1 MNPQPS
7 AHGSPAQP
15 KTRASINTIKLR
27 WPGRVLLTGLH
38 FGMWLWL
45 DVEKQ
50 GWENIPRSGPVIM
63 MINHVAFLD
72 PVILTGMMPRP
83 MVSMAKMEAYEDKIL
98 GPLLRSF
105 DSIPVNRGAADLQ
118 ALRRV
123 LDALEAG
130 LAVLIAPEGHR
141 SETGGLGEAHEGIAF
156 VAYRAKVPIV
166 PVGISGTPAF
176 KHNYWKMKKT
186 HVTYRFG
193 QPFYSR
199 SRRRAR
205 DDGDAQADDGRS
217 DVSTRRAAAAGTTR
231 PVRRPGSGHGEVREV
246 CTTVRSGVSFVITHT
261 RGRHRRHR
269 AGEFRRRDRLADRR

>member
-1 MNPQPS
+1 MTSHPS
-7 AHGSPAQP
+7 ALARPGA
-15 KTRASINTIKLR
+15 KTKNRYEHYRLR

-45 DVEKQ
+45 DLEKQ
-50 GWENIPRSGPVIM
+50 GWENVPTTGPVIM

-72 PVILTGMMPRP
+72 PVILTGFMPRP
-83 MVSMAKMEAYEDKIL
+83 MVSLAKIEAYNGKVL

-105 DSIPVNRGAADLQ
+105 DSIPVNRGAADLS

-156 VAYRAKVPIV
+156 VALRAKVPIV

-176 KHNYWKMKKT
+176 KDNYWKMKKT

-193 QPFYSR
+193 GPFYLDSGGE
-199 SRRRAR
+199 RATAGMLKQMTDEAMYQLAALLPPEQR
-205 DDGDAQADDGRS
+205 GIYADLDQA
-217 DVSTRRAAAAGTTR
+217 TTKH
-231 PVRRPGSGHGEVREV
+231 VRHL
-246 CTTVRSGVSFVITHT
+246 TT
-261 RGRHRRHR
+261 
-269 AGEFRRRDRLADRR
+269 EYPLKND

>member
-1 MNPQPS
+1 MNPQS
-7 AHGSPAQP
+7 STLARQ
-15 KTRASINTIKLR
+15 RAKGKNRYENYRLR
-27 WPGRVLLTGLH
+27 WPGRVLLAGLH

-45 DVEKQ
+45 DLEKQ
-50 GWENIPRSGPVIM
+50 GWGNIPRSGPVIM

-83 MVSMAKMEAYEDKIL
+83 MVSMAKVEAYEDKVI

-105 DSIPVNRGAADLQ
+105 DSIPVNRGAADLS

-176 KHNYWKMKKT
+176 KHKYWKMKKT
-186 HVTYRFG
+186 HVIYRFG
-193 QPFYSR
+193 QPFHLDAGGERVTTDMLKQMTDEAMYQLAALLPPEQR
-199 SRRRAR
+199 GLY
-205 DDGDAQADDGRS
+205 GDLEKATQNYLRMA
-217 DVSTRRAAAAGTTR
+217 
-231 PVRRPGSGHGEVREV
+231 
-246 CTTVRSGVSFVITHT
+246 
-261 RGRHRRHR
+261 
-269 AGEFRRRDRLADRR
+269 

>member
-1 MNPQPS
+1 MNLQPS
-7 AHGSPAQP
+7 AISRQRSRD
-15 KTRASINTIKLR
+15 KNFYQRYKLR

-45 DVEKQ
+45 DLEKQ
-50 GWENIPRSGPVIM
+50 GWENVPPTGPVIM

-72 PVILTGMMPRP
+72 PVILTGFMPR
-83 MVSMAKMEAYEDKIL
+83 SMISLAKVEAYNGLVL

-105 DSIPVNRGAADLQ
+105 DAIPVNRGAADLS

-130 LAVLIAPEGHR
+130 MAVLIAPEGHR

-156 VAYRAKVPIV
+156 VAQRAKVPIV

-186 HVTYRFG
+186 HVIYRFG
-193 QPFYSR
+193 RPFYLESGGEKATGEMLKQMTDEAMYQLAALLPPEQR
-199 SRRRAR
+199 GLYA
-205 DDGDAQADDGRS
+205 DVEQA
-217 DVSTRRAAAAGTTR
+217 TTKY
-231 PVRRPGSGHGEVREV
+231 VRMQ
-246 CTTVRSGVSFVITHT
+246 
-261 RGRHRRHR
+261 
-269 AGEFRRRDRLADRR
+269 

>member
-7 AHGSPAQP
+7 AL
-15 KTRASINTIKLR
+15 TRQRTRDKDFYRNYKLR
-27 WPGRVLLTGLH
+27 WPGRVLLAGLH

-45 DVEKQ
+45 DVDKQ
-50 GWENIPRSGPVIM
+50 GWENIPRTGPVII
-63 MINHVAFLD
+63 MINHIAFLD
-72 PVILTGMMPRP
+72 PVILTGMMQRP
-83 MVSMAKMEAYEDKIL
+83 MVSMAKIEAYEDKII

-105 DSIPVNRGAADLQ
+105 DSIPVNRGAADLS

-166 PVGISGTPAF
+166 PVGISGTPEF
-176 KHNYWKMKKT
+176 KHRYWKMQKT

-193 QPFYSR
+193 QPFYL
-199 SRRRAR
+199 
-205 DDGDAQADDGRS
+205 D
-217 DVSTRRAAAAGTTR
+217 
-231 PVRRPGSGHGEVREV
+231 PGSERV
-246 CTTVRSGVSFVITHT
+246 TTEMLKQMTNEAMYQLASLLPPEQ
-261 RGRHRRHR
+261 RGLYEDLDR
-269 AGEFRRRDRLADRR
+269 ATAKYVKFAPQGK

>member
-7 AHGSPAQP
+7 VI
-15 KTRASINTIKLR
+15 TRQRVKDKSRYQNYKLR
-27 WPGRVLLTGLH
+27 WPARALLSSLH

-50 GWENIPRSGPVIM
+50 GWENIPRTGPVIM

-72 PVILTGMMPRP
+72 PVILTGLLPRP
-83 MVSMAKMEAYEDKIL
+83 VVSMAKVEAYEDKII
-98 GPLLRSF
+98 GPLLHAF

-118 ALRRV
+118 ALRRI

-141 SETGGLGEAHEGIAF
+141 SESGGLGEAHEGIAF

-166 PVGISGTPAF
+166 PVGISGTPEF
-176 KHNYWKMKKT
+176 KHNYWKMQKT

-193 QPFYSR
+193 QPFYIDSSGER
-199 SRRRAR
+199 VTTEMLKQMTDEAMYQLAALLPPEQRGLY
-205 DDGDAQADDGRS
+205 DDLDKATAKY
-217 DVSTRRAAAAGTTR
+217 VK
-231 PVRRPGSGHGEVREV
+231 
-246 CTTVRSGVSFVITHT
+246 FVK
-261 RGRHRRHR
+261 
-269 AGEFRRRDRLADRR
+269 

>member
-7 AHGSPAQP
+7 VI
-15 KTRASINTIKLR
+15 TRQRVKDKSRYQNYKLR
-27 WPGRVLLTGLH
+27 WPARGLLSSLH

-50 GWENIPRSGPVIM
+50 GWENIPRTGPVIM

-72 PVILTGMMPRP
+72 PVILTGMMTRP
-83 MVSMAKMEAYEDKIL
+83 LVSMAKVEAYEDKLI
-98 GPLLRSF
+98 GPLLHAF

-118 ALRRV
+118 ALRRI

-141 SETGGLGEAHEGIAF
+141 SESGGLGEAHEGIAF

-166 PVGISGTPAF
+166 PVGISGTPEF
-176 KHNYWKMKKT
+176 KNNYWKMKKT

-193 QPFYSR
+193 QPFYLDSGGER
-199 SRRRAR
+199 VTAEILKQMT
-205 DDGDAQADDGRS
+205 DEAMYQL
-217 DVSTRRAAAAGTTR
+217 AALLPPEQRGLYEDLDKATAKY
-231 PVRRPGSGHGEVREV
+231 VK
-246 CTTVRSGVSFVITHT
+246 FVK
-261 RGRHRRHR
+261 
-269 AGEFRRRDRLADRR
+269 

>member
-7 AHGSPAQP
+7 AISSQRV
-15 KTRASINTIKLR
+15 KDKSRYQNYKLR
-27 WPGRVLLTGLH
+27 WPARGLLSSLH

-45 DVEKQ
+45 DLEKQ
-50 GWENIPRSGPVIM
+50 GWENIPLTGPVIM

-83 MVSMAKMEAYEDKIL
+83 LVSMAKVEAYEDKIL

-105 DSIPVNRGAADLQ
+105 DSIPVNRGAADLS
-118 ALRRV
+118 ALRRI

-141 SETGGLGEAHEGIAF
+141 SESGGLGEAHEGIAF

-166 PVGISGTPAF
+166 PVGISGTPEF

-193 QPFYSR
+193 QPFTLDSGGERVTADILKQMTDEAMYQLAALLPPEQR
-199 SRRRAR
+199 GLYE
-205 DDGDAQADDGRS
+205 DLDQA
-217 DVSTRRAAAAGTTR
+217 TTKY
-231 PVRRPGSGHGEVREV
+231 VKF
-246 CTTVRSGVSFVITHT
+246 TK
-261 RGRHRRHR
+261 
-269 AGEFRRRDRLADRR
+269 

>member
-1 MNPQPS
+1 MNPQPTVM
-7 AHGSPAQP
+7 
-15 KTRASINTIKLR
+15 TRQRSRDKSFYQHYKLR

-63 MINHVAFLD
+63 MINHIAFLD
-72 PVILTGMMPRP
+72 PVILTGLMPRS
-83 MVSMAKMEAYEDKIL
+83 MVSMAKIEAYEDKII

-105 DSIPVNRGAADLQ
+105 DSIPVNRGAADLS

-176 KHNYWKMKKT
+176 KNNYWKMQKT

-193 QPFYSR
+193 QPFILDPGGERVTTEMLKQMTDEAMYQLAALLPPEQRGSYEDLE
-199 SRRRAR
+199 RATAKYVKFAPQ
-205 DDGDAQADDGRS
+205 GK
-217 DVSTRRAAAAGTTR
+217 
-231 PVRRPGSGHGEVREV
+231 
-246 CTTVRSGVSFVITHT
+246 
-261 RGRHRRHR
+261 
-269 AGEFRRRDRLADRR
+269 

>member
-7 AHGSPAQP
+7 VM
-15 KTRASINTIKLR
+15 TRQRSRDKDFYRNYKLR

-50 GWENIPRSGPVIM
+50 GWENIPRTGPVIM

-83 MVSMAKMEAYEDKIL
+83 LVSMAKVEAYEDKLI

-105 DSIPVNRGAADLQ
+105 DSIPVNRGAADLS

-141 SETGGLGEAHEGIAF
+141 TETGGLGEAHEGIAF

-166 PVGISGTPAF
+166 PVGISGTPDF

-186 HVTYRFG
+186 PVTYRFG
-193 QPFYSR
+193 QPFTLDPGGERVTTEMLKQMTDEAMYQLAALLPPEQR
-199 SRRRAR
+199 GLYE
-205 DDGDAQADDGRS
+205 DLEQA
-217 DVSTRRAAAAGTTR
+217 TTKY
-231 PVRRPGSGHGEVREV
+231 VRFMP
-246 CTTVRSGVSFVITHT
+246 
-261 RGRHRRHR
+261 
-269 AGEFRRRDRLADRR
+269 

>member
-7 AHGSPAQP
+7 TL
-15 KTRASINTIKLR
+15 TRQRIKGKNRYENYRLR

-45 DVEKQ
+45 DLEKQ
-50 GWENIPRSGPVIM
+50 GWEHIPRSGPVIM

-83 MVSMAKMEAYEDKIL
+83 LVSMAKVEAYEDKVI

-105 DSIPVNRGAADLQ
+105 DSIPVNRGAADLS

-166 PVGISGTPAF
+166 PVAISGTPAF
-176 KHNYWKMKKT
+176 KHNYWKMKKSP
-186 HVTYRFG
+186 VTYRFG
-193 QPFYSR
+193 QPFTLDPGGERVTTDMLKQMTDEAMYQLAALLPPEQR
-199 SRRRAR
+199 
-205 DDGDAQADDGRS
+205 GLYADLDP
-217 DVSTRRAAAAGTTR
+217 ATTKY
-231 PVRRPGSGHGEVREV
+231 VK
-246 CTTVRSGVSFVITHT
+246 FMK
-261 RGRHRRHR
+261 
-269 AGEFRRRDRLADRR
+269 

>member
-1 MNPQPS
+1 
-7 AHGSPAQP
+7 
-15 KTRASINTIKLR
+15 
-27 WPGRVLLTGLH
+27 
-38 FGMWLWL
+38 
-45 DVEKQ
+45 
-50 GWENIPRSGPVIM
+50 
-63 MINHVAFLD
+63 
-72 PVILTGMMPRP
+72 MMPRP
-83 MVSMAKMEAYEDKIL
+83 MVSMAKIEAYEDKII

-105 DSIPVNRGAADLQ
+105 DSIPVNRGAADLS

-193 QPFYSR
+193 QPFTLDAGGERVTTEMLKQMTDEAMYQLAALLPPEQRGLYEDLDQATTKYVRHYSR
-199 SRRRAR
+199 WALVVLLQIWSLYR
-205 DDGDAQADDGRS
+205 DSWSSALWQAAVVIRNL
-217 DVSTRRAAAAGTTR
+217 AAL
-231 PVRRPGSGHGEVREV
+231 S
-246 CTTVRSGVSFVITHT
+246 SFVGFVGLSNWQLVASFFDPR
-261 RGRHRRHR
+261 RGT
-269 AGEFRRRDRLADRR
+269 AF

>member
-7 AHGSPAQP
+7 AISRQRV
-15 KTRASINTIKLR
+15 KDKSRYQNYKLR
-27 WPGRVLLTGLH
+27 WPARGLLSSLH

-50 GWENIPRSGPVIM
+50 GGENIPRTGPVIM
-63 MINHVAFLD
+63 MINHIAFLD
-72 PVILTGMMPRP
+72 PVILTGLLPRP
-83 MVSMAKMEAYEDKIL
+83 LVSMAKVEAYEDKLL
-98 GPLLRSF
+98 GPLLHAF

-118 ALRRV
+118 ALRRI

-141 SETGGLGEAHEGIAF
+141 SESGGLGEAHEGIAF

-193 QPFYSR
+193 QPFYLDSGGER
-199 SRRRAR
+199 VT
-205 DDGDAQADDGRS
+205 ADILKQMTDEAMYQL
-217 DVSTRRAAAAGTTR
+217 AALL
-231 PVRRPGSGHGEVREV
+231 PPEQ
-246 CTTVRSGVSFVITHT
+246 
-261 RGRHRRHR
+261 RGRYANLDEATAHYVRWVR
-269 AGEFRRRDRLADRR
+269 

>member
-7 AHGSPAQP
+7 VVARQRV
-15 KTRASINTIKLR
+15 KDKNRYQNYRLR
-27 WPGRVLLTGLH
+27 WPGRALLSSLH

-45 DVEKQ
+45 DVERQ
-50 GWENIPRSGPVIM
+50 GWEHIPPSGPVIM

-72 PVILTGMMPRP
+72 PVILTGLMPRP
-83 MVSMAKMEAYEDKIL
+83 LVSMAKVEAYEDKVL
-98 GPLLRSF
+98 GPLLHAF
-105 DSIPVNRGAADLQ
+105 DSIPVNRGAADLS

-141 SETGGLGEAHEGIAF
+141 SESGGLGEAHEGIAF

-186 HVTYRFG
+186 PITYRFG
-193 QPFYSR
+193 QPFTLDSGGERVTADILKQMTDEAMYQLAALLPPEQR
-199 SRRRAR
+199 GLY
-205 DDGDAQADDGRS
+205 DDLDKATAKY
-217 DVSTRRAAAAGTTR
+217 VK
-231 PVRRPGSGHGEVREV
+231 
-246 CTTVRSGVSFVITHT
+246 FVK
-261 RGRHRRHR
+261 
-269 AGEFRRRDRLADRR
+269 

>member
-7 AHGSPAQP
+7 ALTSQRS
-15 KTRASINTIKLR
+15 KDKDFYRNYRLR
-27 WPGRVLLTGLH
+27 LPGRILMAGLH

-45 DVEKQ
+45 DLEKQ

-72 PVILTGMMPRP
+72 PVLLTGMMPRS
-83 MVSMAKMEAYEDKIL
+83 MVSMAKVEAYEDWLL
-98 GPLLRSF
+98 GPILHSF
-105 DSIPVNRGAADLQ
+105 DSIPVNRGAADLS

-166 PVGISGTPAF
+166 PVGISGTPDF
-176 KHNYWKMKKT
+176 KSRYWKMQKT

-193 QPFYSR
+193 RPFYLD
-199 SRRRAR
+199 AR
-205 DDGDAQADDGRS
+205 GERVSAEILKHMTDEAMYQLAALLPPEQRGLYTDLSQA
-217 DVSTRRAAAAGTTR
+217 TTR
-231 PVRRPGSGHGEVREV
+231 YIRPS
-246 CTTVRSGVSFVITHT
+246 
-261 RGRHRRHR
+261 
-269 AGEFRRRDRLADRR
+269 A

>member
-1 MNPQPS
+1 MNPQPTVM
-7 AHGSPAQP
+7 
-15 KTRASINTIKLR
+15 TRQRSRDKSFYQHYKLR
-27 WPGRVLLTGLH
+27 WPGRVLLTSLH

-72 PVILTGMMPRP
+72 PVILTGLMPRS
-83 MVSMAKMEAYEDKIL
+83 MVSMAKIEAYEDKII

-105 DSIPVNRGAADLQ
+105 DSIPINRGAADLS

-123 LDALEAG
+123 LDALAAG

-176 KHNYWKMKKT
+176 KNNYWKMQKT

-193 QPFYSR
+193 QPFILDPGGERVTTEMLKQMTDEAMYQLAALLPPEQR
-199 SRRRAR
+199 GLYEDLERATAKYVKFAPQ
-205 DDGDAQADDGRS
+205 GK
-217 DVSTRRAAAAGTTR
+217 
-231 PVRRPGSGHGEVREV
+231 
-246 CTTVRSGVSFVITHT
+246 
-261 RGRHRRHR
+261 
-269 AGEFRRRDRLADRR
+269 

>member
-7 AHGSPAQP
+7 VI
-15 KTRASINTIKLR
+15 TRQRVKAKSRYQNYKLR
-27 WPGRVLLTGLH
+27 WPGRVLLSGLH

-45 DVEKQ
+45 DVDKQ

-72 PVILTGMMPRP
+72 PVILTGMMTRP
-83 MVSMAKMEAYEDKIL
+83 MVSMAKVEAYEDKII
-98 GPLLRSF
+98 GPLLHAF

-141 SETGGLGEAHEGIAF
+141 SESGGLGEAHEGIAF

-166 PVGISGTPAF
+166 PVGISGTPEF

-186 HVTYRFG
+186 PITYRFG
-193 QPFYSR
+193 QPFTLDAGGERVSAEILKQMTDEAMYQLAALLPPEQRGLYEDLDKATTKYVRYS
-199 SRRRAR
+199 
-205 DDGDAQADDGRS
+205 
-217 DVSTRRAAAAGTTR
+217 V
-231 PVRRPGSGHGEVREV
+231 
-246 CTTVRSGVSFVITHT
+246 
-261 RGRHRRHR
+261 
-269 AGEFRRRDRLADRR
+269 

>member
-7 AHGSPAQP
+7 ALSTQRV
-15 KTRASINTIKLR
+15 KDKSRYQNYKLR
-27 WPGRVLLTGLH
+27 WPGRVLLSGLH

-45 DVEKQ
+45 DVEKP
-50 GWENIPRSGPVIM
+50 GWENIPRTGPVIM

-72 PVILTGMMPRP
+72 PVILTAMMPRP
-83 MVSMAKMEAYEDKIL
+83 MVSMAKVEAYEDKLL
-98 GPLLRSF
+98 GPLVRSF
-105 DSIPVNRGAADLQ
+105 DAIPVNRGAADLS
-118 ALRRV
+118 ALRRI

-176 KHNYWKMKKT
+176 KHNYWKMKKS

-193 QPFYSR
+193 QPFTLDAGGARVTTEILKQMTDEAMYQLAALLPPEQR
-199 SRRRAR
+199 GLYEDLDRAT
-205 DDGDAQADDGRS
+205 AKY
-217 DVSTRRAAAAGTTR
+217 VKFTK
-231 PVRRPGSGHGEVREV
+231 
-246 CTTVRSGVSFVITHT
+246 
-261 RGRHRRHR
+261 
-269 AGEFRRRDRLADRR
+269 

>member
-7 AHGSPAQP
+7 ALSRQRSRDKSFYQHY
-15 KTRASINTIKLR
+15 KLR

-45 DVEKQ
+45 EVEKQ
-50 GWENIPRSGPVIM
+50 GWENIPRNGPVIM

-72 PVILTGMMPRP
+72 PVILTGMMPRS
-83 MVSMAKMEAYEDKIL
+83 MVSLAKVEAYEGPVL
-98 GPLLRSF
+98 GPILRSF
-105 DSIPVNRGAADLQ
+105 DSIPVNRGAADLS

-156 VAYRAKVPIV
+156 VAHRAKVPIV

-186 HVTYRFG
+186 LVTYRFG
-193 QPFYSR
+193 QPFCLDSGGER
-199 SRRRAR
+199 CRKWSNR
-205 DDGDAQADDGRS
+205 
-217 DVSTRRAAAAGTTR
+217 
-231 PVRRPGSGHGEVREV
+231 GSH
-246 CTTVRSGVSFVITHT
+246 
-261 RGRHRRHR
+261 
-269 AGEFRRRDRLADRR
+269 EFRRPT

>member
-7 AHGSPAQP
+7 AMGRQRSRDKSFYQHY
-15 KTRASINTIKLR
+15 RLR

-45 DVEKQ
+45 DLEKQ
-50 GWENIPRSGPVIM
+50 GWENLPRTGPVIM

-72 PVILTGMMPRP
+72 PVILTGLMPRP
-83 MVSMAKMEAYEDKIL
+83 MVSLAKIEAYEGKVL
-98 GPLLRSF
+98 GPILRSF

-176 KHNYWKMKKT
+176 KRNYWKMKKT
-186 HVTYRFG
+186 RVTYRFG
-193 QPFYSR
+193 QPFCLDPGGERVTTEMLKQMTDEAMYQLAALLPPEQR
-199 SRRRAR
+199 GLYKDLDKATAR
-205 DDGDAQADDGRS
+205 YVKFAK
-217 DVSTRRAAAAGTTR
+217 
-231 PVRRPGSGHGEVREV
+231 
-246 CTTVRSGVSFVITHT
+246 
-261 RGRHRRHR
+261 
-269 AGEFRRRDRLADRR
+269 

>member
-7 AHGSPAQP
+7 AL
-15 KTRASINTIKLR
+15 TRQRSRDKSFYQNYKLR

-83 MVSMAKMEAYEDKIL
+83 MVSMAKVEAYEDKII

-105 DSIPVNRGAADLQ
+105 DSIPVNRGAADLS

-166 PVGISGTPAF
+166 PVAISGTPAF
-176 KHNYWKMKKT
+176 KHNYWKMQKT

-193 QPFYSR
+193 QPFTLDPGGERVTTERLKQMTDEAMYQLAALLPPEQRGLYEDLDRATSR
-199 SRRRAR
+199 YVKFAPQ
-205 DDGDAQADDGRS
+205 GK
-217 DVSTRRAAAAGTTR
+217 
-231 PVRRPGSGHGEVREV
+231 
-246 CTTVRSGVSFVITHT
+246 
-261 RGRHRRHR
+261 
-269 AGEFRRRDRLADRR
+269 

>member
-7 AHGSPAQP
+7 VISRQRV
-15 KTRASINTIKLR
+15 KDKSRYQNYKLR
-27 WPGRVLLTGLH
+27 WPARGLLTGLH

-45 DVEKQ
+45 DLERQ
-50 GWENIPRSGPVIM
+50 GWDNIPRTGPVIM

-72 PVILTGMMPRP
+72 PVILTGLLPRP
-83 MVSMAKMEAYEDKIL
+83 LVSMAKVEAYEDKIL
-98 GPLLRSF
+98 GPLLHAF

-118 ALRRV
+118 ALRRI

-176 KHNYWKMKKT
+176 KNNYWKMKKT
-186 HVTYRFG
+186 PVTYRFG
-193 QPFYSR
+193 QPFTLDSGGERVTAEILKQMTDEAMYQLAALLPPEQR
-199 SRRRAR
+199 GLYE
-205 DDGDAQADDGRS
+205 DLDQATAKY
-217 DVSTRRAAAAGTTR
+217 VK
-231 PVRRPGSGHGEVREV
+231 
-246 CTTVRSGVSFVITHT
+246 FVK
-261 RGRHRRHR
+261 
-269 AGEFRRRDRLADRR
+269 

>member
-7 AHGSPAQP
+7 ALSRQRSRD
-15 KTRASINTIKLR
+15 KDFYRNYKLR
-27 WPGRVLLTGLH
+27 WPGRVLMTGLH

-50 GWENIPRSGPVIM
+50 GWENIPRTGPVIM

-72 PVILTGMMPRP
+72 PVILTGMMQRP
-83 MVSMAKMEAYEDKIL
+83 LVSMAKVEAYEDKVL
-98 GPLLRSF
+98 GPILRSF
-105 DSIPVNRGAADLQ
+105 DSIPVNRGAADLS

-156 VAYRAKVPIV
+156 VAYRARVPIV

-176 KHNYWKMKKT
+176 KNNYWKMQKT

-193 QPFYSR
+193 QPFYLDS
-199 SRRRAR
+199 
-205 DDGDAQADDGRS
+205 
-217 DVSTRRAAAAGTTR
+217 
-231 PVRRPGSGHGEVREV
+231 
-246 CTTVRSGVSFVITHT
+246 
-261 RGRHRRHR
+261 
-269 AGEFRRRDRLADRR
+269 AGERVTTEMLKHMTDEAMYQLAALLPPEQRGLYEDLDKATAKYVKFAPQGK